1 MVIQILKEGEEEE
14 GAEVEAEEEGEEGE
28 EAGEE
33 DEAES
38 RIYYTRLISSRNE
51 ISIYQRN
58 EMKEKEHF
66 QNAKNLLTRRKPNA
80 PAKKDFK
87 EDSGPQEEN
96 HFTLSKTGDI
106 VSKEEKSKFHNSK
119 KKEDKVQ
126 ESYKAK
132 EEFKEDKRNYREKRD
147 RRDNC
152 KNVKNYDDRDNRDYE
167 DEEYHDDYHQGD
179 YRRKPRRG
187 RGRKHY
193 NNRPV
198 YVKKGENQNE
208 EKEDMG
214 RNTKPTY
221 KKKKPKYKKVEKKND
236 NEGSNPY
243 FKKNLFDVLSKD

>member
-1 MVIQILKEGEEEE
+1 MTDMRKILLRDWWKGLLVIQILKEEEE

-96 HFTLSKTGDI
+96 HFTLSKTGAICLLYTSPSPRDL
-106 VSKEEKSKFHNSK
+106 ST
-119 KKEDKVQ
+119 
-126 ESYKAK
+126 
-132 EEFKEDKRNYREKRD
+132 YRM
-147 RRDNC
+147 
-152 KNVKNYDDRDNRDYE
+152 
-167 DEEYHDDYHQGD
+167 
-179 YRRKPRRG
+179 P
-187 RGRKHY
+187 
-193 NNRPV
+193 
-198 YVKKGENQNE
+198 
-208 EKEDMG
+208 
-214 RNTKPTY
+214 
-221 KKKKPKYKKVEKKND
+221 
-236 NEGSNPY
+236 S
-243 FKKNLFDVLSKD
+243 SA